1 MTTSLHSVSE
11 STIPQ
16 HLAARLREHAVDR
29 GFGIVGDYALR
40 LFADLEEVGF
50 PVLVTA
56 DEQGAAFAADAYARL
71 KGLGVVA
78 VTYGVG
84 GLKIANAV
92 AGAWAEQVPLLVV
105 SGAPGLRERVGDVL
119 LHHKIRNFDSQL
131 VVFEELTCAQAV
143 LDNPATAADE
153 IDRVIAEVLSQ
164 QRPGYLEIPRDM
176 VEVPIH
182 APQSERLR
190 AHLPPVDPDRLQA
203 AVADA
208 LDCLRDSTSPVVHAG
223 AMVWRRGL
231 GPALVTAA
239 ERLNVP
245 VATSSLAKGLFP
257 ERHPLSLGVYMGAV
271 SPPEVVDRVEGAST
285 VVSFGVLNTDLTMG
299 AFTAHLDPQRHIDAQ
314 DTEVTIGLRTYR
326 EVPLWAFLPALAEAA
341 SGSLA
346 PAPEPV
352 KARLAFT
359 AKPGAPLSVA
369 RVIAAVDEHLDS
381 RHGLLVDPGEC
392 LFASVDLAAPHWCL
406 ASAYYA
412 TMGYAVPGALGA
424 GIAVPKL
431 RPVVLVGDGAF
442 AMTGLEAASAPFH
455 GVNPVIIVLDNN
467 GYGTQRP
474 MKDGAFN
481 DIPPL
486 RAELLPEV
494 FGTGRGW
501 LAETEDALD
510 VALAEAMALDD
521 LCIIRAVVPQ
531 GDRSPALLR
540 LTDALGKRV

>member
-1 MTTSLHSVSE
+1 MTEL
-11 STIPQ
+11 TIAS
-16 HLAARLREHAVDR
+16 HLANRLQQRGVKR

-40 LFADLEEVGF
+40 LFADMEEVGF
-50 PVLVTA
+50 PFLVTA

-84 GLKIANAV
+84 GLKITNAV
-92 AGAWAEQVPLLVV
+92 AGAWAEQVPLLVI
-105 SGAPGLRERVGDVL
+105 SGAPGLKERVGDVL

-143 LDNPATAADE
+143 IDNPATAADE
-153 IDRVIAEVLSQ
+153 IDRVITEVLSH

-176 VEVPIH
+176 VEVAISP
-182 APQSERLR
+182 PQHEHLRSHMPPVDDERLR
-190 AHLPPVDPDRLQA
+190 A

-208 LDCLRDSTSPVVHAG
+208 MECLRDSATPVVHAG

-231 GPALVTAA
+231 GDALVGAA
-239 ERLNVP
+239 ERLQVP

-271 SPPEVVDRVEGAST
+271 SDADVVERVETAST

-299 AFTAHLDPQRHIDAQ
+299 AFTAHLDPHRHIDAQ
-314 DTEVTIGLRTYR
+314 DNEVTIGLRTYKD
-326 EVPLWAFLPALAEAA
+326 VPLWAFLPALAEAA
-341 SGSLA
+341 SGQGEVVSEALHHR
-346 PAPEPV
+346 PGFDPEDS
-352 KARLAFT
+352 T
-359 AKPGAPLSVA
+359 PLSVA
-369 RVIAAVDEHLDS
+369 RVIAAVDAHMDD

-392 LFASVDLAAPHWCL
+392 LFASVDLSAPRWCL

-424 GIAVPKL
+424 GIAEPGV

-442 AMTGLEAASAPFH
+442 AMTGLEAASAAFH
-455 GVNPVIIVLDNN
+455 GIHPVILVLDNN

-486 RAELLPEV
+486 RAEALPAV

-501 LAETEDALD
+501 LATTEGELDTALTD
-510 VALAEAMALDD
+510 AMASDE
-521 LCIIRAVVPQ
+521 LCIIRALVPKA
-531 GDRSPALLR
+531 DRSPALLR

>member
-1 MTTSLHSVSE
+1 MTDLTVA
-11 STIPQ
+11 Q
-16 HLAARLREHAVDR
+16 HLAGRLRQRDVDR

-50 PVLVTA
+50 PILVTA

-92 AGAWAEQVPLLVV
+92 AGAWAEQVPLLVI

-143 LDNPATAADE
+143 IDNPATAADE
-153 IDRVIAEVLSQ
+153 IDRVIGEVLSQ

-176 VEVPIH
+176 VEIAI
-182 APQSERLR
+182 APPRQENLR
-190 AHLPPVDPDRLQA
+190 SHMPPVDDDRLRA

-208 LDCLRDSTSPVVHAG
+208 MECLRDSSSPVVHAG

-231 GPALVTAA
+231 GPALIEAA
-239 ERLNVP
+239 ERLQVP

-271 SPPEVVDRVEGAST
+271 SDADVVARVEEAST

-299 AFTAHLDPQRHIDAQ
+299 AFTAHLDPHRHIDAQ
-314 DTEVTIGLRTYR
+314 DGDVTIGLRTYR
-326 EVPLWAFLPALAEAA
+326 DVPLWAFLPALAEAA
-341 SGSLA
+341 RGQGEPPTGPLHRRPEFHAESGS
-346 PAPEPV
+346 
-352 KARLAFT
+352 
-359 AKPGAPLSVA
+359 PLSVA
-369 RVIAAVDEHLDS
+369 RVIAAVDAHLDD

-392 LFASVDLAAPHWCL
+392 LFASVDLSSPHWCL

-424 GIAVPKL
+424 GIAEPDL

-442 AMTGLEAASAPFH
+442 AMTGLEAASAAFH
-455 GVNPVIIVLDNN
+455 GVHPVILVLDNN

-481 DIPPL
+481 DIPAL
-486 RAELLPEV
+486 QAERLTEV

-501 LAETEDALD
+501 LATTEDELD
-510 VALAEAMALDD
+510 SALAEAMATDE
-521 LCIIRAVVPQ
+521 LCIIRAVVPK

>member
-1 MTTSLHSVSE
+1 MTEL
-11 STIPQ
+11 TIAS
-16 HLAARLREHAVDR
+16 HLANRLQQRGVKR

-40 LFADLEEVGF
+40 LFADMEEVGF
-50 PVLVTA
+50 PFLVTA

-84 GLKIANAV
+84 GLKITNAV
-92 AGAWAEQVPLLVV
+92 AGAWAEQVPLLVI
-105 SGAPGLRERVGDVL
+105 SGAPGLKERVGDVL

-143 LDNPATAADE
+143 IDNPATAADE
-153 IDRVIAEVLSQ
+153 IDRVITEVLSH

-176 VEVPIH
+176 VEVAISP
-182 APQSERLR
+182 PQHEHLRSHMPPVDDERLR
-190 AHLPPVDPDRLQA
+190 A

-208 LDCLRDSTSPVVHAG
+208 MECLRDSATPVVHAG

-231 GPALVTAA
+231 GDALVGAA
-239 ERLNVP
+239 ERLQVP

-271 SPPEVVDRVEGAST
+271 SDADVVERVETAST

-299 AFTAHLDPQRHIDAQ
+299 AFTAHLDPHRHIDAQ
-314 DTEVTIGLRTYR
+314 DNEVTIGLRTYKD
-326 EVPLWAFLPALAEAA
+326 VPLWAFLPALAEAA
-341 SGSLA
+341 SGQGEVVTEALHHR
-346 PAPEPV
+346 PGFDPEDS
-352 KARLAFT
+352 
-359 AKPGAPLSVA
+359 APLSVA
-369 RVIAAVDEHLDS
+369 RVIAAVDAHMDD

-392 LFASVDLAAPHWCL
+392 LFASVDLSAPRWCL

-424 GIAVPKL
+424 GIAEPGV

-442 AMTGLEAASAPFH
+442 AMTGLEAASAAFH
-455 GVNPVIIVLDNN
+455 GIHPVILVLDNN

-486 RAELLPEV
+486 RAEALPAV

-501 LAETEDALD
+501 LATTEGELDTALTD
-510 VALAEAMALDD
+510 AMASDE
-521 LCIIRAVVPQ
+521 LCIIRALVPKA
-531 GDRSPALLR
+531 DRSPALLR

>member
-1 MTTSLHSVSE
+1 MTTSLPRVSDL
-11 STIPQ
+11 SIPH
-16 HLAARLREHAVDR
+16 HLAARLREHGVDQ

-40 LFADLEEVGF
+40 LFADLEDDGF
-50 PVLVTA
+50 PILVTA

-71 KGLGVVA
+71 RGLGVVA

-105 SGAPGLRERVGDVL
+105 SGAPGLRERAGDVL

-143 LDNPATAADE
+143 LDNPVTAADD

-176 VEVPIH
+176 VEVPIS
-182 APQSERLR
+182 APHSQQLR
-190 AHLPPVDPDRLQA
+190 AHLPPVDDERLAA

-208 LDCLRDSTSPVVHAG
+208 MHCLRDSPTPVVHAG

-231 GPALVTAA
+231 GHALVEAA
-239 ERLNVP
+239 ERLRVP

-271 SPPEVVDRVEGAST
+271 SPPDVVRRVEEAST

-299 AFTAHLDPQRHIDAQ
+299 AFTAHLDPHRHIDAQ

-326 EVPLWAFLPALAEAA
+326 DVPLWAFLPALASAA
-341 SGSLA
+341 SGEVQHA
-346 PAPEPV
+346 DEPV
-352 KARLAFT
+352 NPHPPFAAQ
-359 AKPGAPLSVA
+359 AGVPLSVA
-369 RVIAAVDEHLDS
+369 RVIAAVGAHLDE

-424 GIAVPKL
+424 GIAVPEL

-455 GVNPVIIVLDNN
+455 GVFPIIIVLDNA

-474 MKDGAFN
+474 MKDGDFN
-481 DIPPL
+481 DIPAIK
-486 RAELLPEV
+486 AERLPEA

-501 LAETEDALD
+501 LATTEDELDLALT
-510 VALAEAMALDD
+510 EAMASDD
-521 LCIIRAVVPQ
+521 LGIIRAVVPQ

>member
-1 MTTSLHSVSE
+1 VTDTLPDVDHLTVA
-11 STIPQ
+11 Q
-16 HLAARLREHAVDR
+16 HLASRLQERGVDR

-40 LFADLEEVGF
+40 LFADMEEVGF
-50 PVLVTA
+50 PILVAA

-92 AGAWAEQVPLLVV
+92 AGAWAEQVPLLVI
-105 SGAPGLRERVGDVL
+105 SGAPGLRERAGDVL

-143 LDNPATAADE
+143 IDNPATAADE

-176 VEVPIH
+176 VEVAIEGPRH
-182 APQSERLR
+182 EQLR
-190 AHLPPVDPDRLQA
+190 SHMPPVDDDRLQA

-208 LDCLRDSTSPVVHAG
+208 MECLRDSPNPVIHAG

-231 GPALVTAA
+231 GHALVAAA
-239 ERLNVP
+239 ERLQVP

-271 SPPEVVDRVEGAST
+271 SDPDVVAQVEGAST

-299 AFTAHLDPQRHIDAQ
+299 AFTAHLDPHRHIDAQ
-314 DTEVTIGLRTYR
+314 DREVTIGHRTYR
-326 EVPLWAFLPALAEAA
+326 DVPLWAFLPALAEAA
-341 SGSLA
+341 SGQA
-346 PAPEPV
+346 DEVREPVHQRPAFHPEPGV
-352 KARLAFT
+352 
-359 AKPGAPLSVA
+359 PLSVA
-369 RVIAAVDEHLDS
+369 RVIAAVDAHLDD

-424 GIAVPKL
+424 GIAEPSL

-442 AMTGLEAASAPFH
+442 AMTGLEAATAAFH
-455 GVNPVIIVLDNN
+455 GVTPVILVLDNN

-481 DIPPL
+481 DIPAL
-486 RAELLPEV
+486 QAERLPEV

-501 LAETEDALD
+501 AATTEDELDAALT
-510 VALAEAMALDD
+510 EAMAVDE
-521 LCIIRAVVPQ
+521 LCIIRAVVPK

>member
-1 MTTSLHSVSE
+1 MTEL
-11 STIPQ
+11 TIAS
-16 HLAARLREHAVDR
+16 HLANRLQQRGVER

-40 LFADLEEVGF
+40 LFADMEEVGF
-50 PVLVTA
+50 PFLVTA

-84 GLKIANAV
+84 GLKITNAV
-92 AGAWAEQVPLLVV
+92 AGAWAEQVPLLVI
-105 SGAPGLRERVGDVL
+105 SGAPGLKERVGDVL

-143 LDNPATAADE
+143 IDNPATAADE
-153 IDRVIAEVLSQ
+153 IDRVITEVLSH

-176 VEVPIH
+176 VEVAISP
-182 APQSERLR
+182 PQHEHLRSHMPPVDDERLR
-190 AHLPPVDPDRLQA
+190 A
-203 AVADA
+203 AVSDA
-208 LDCLRDSTSPVVHAG
+208 MECLRDSATPVVHAG

-231 GPALVTAA
+231 GDALVGAA
-239 ERLNVP
+239 ERLQVP

-271 SPPEVVDRVEGAST
+271 SDADVVERVETAST

-299 AFTAHLDPQRHIDAQ
+299 AFTAHLDPHRHIDAQ
-314 DTEVTIGLRTYR
+314 DNEVTIGLRTYKD
-326 EVPLWAFLPALAEAA
+326 VPLWAFLPALAEAA
-341 SGSLA
+341 SGQGEVVTEALHHR
-346 PAPEPV
+346 PGFDPEDS
-352 KARLAFT
+352 
-359 AKPGAPLSVA
+359 APLSVA
-369 RVIAAVDEHLDS
+369 RVIAAVDAHMDD

-392 LFASVDLAAPHWCL
+392 LFASVDLSAPRWCL

-424 GIAVPKL
+424 GIAEPGV

-442 AMTGLEAASAPFH
+442 AMTGLEAASAAFH
-455 GVNPVIIVLDNN
+455 GIHPVILVLDNN

-486 RAELLPEV
+486 RAEALP
-494 FGTGRGW
+494 
-501 LAETEDALD
+501 ALTD
-510 VALAEAMALDD
+510 AMASDE
-521 LCIIRAVVPQ
+521 LCIIRALVPKA
-531 GDRSPALLR
+531 DRSPALLR

>member
-1 MTTSLHSVSE
+1 MTEL
-11 STIPQ
+11 TIAS
-16 HLAARLREHAVDR
+16 HLANRLQQRGVER

-40 LFADLEEVGF
+40 LFADMEEVGF
-50 PVLVTA
+50 PFLVTA

-84 GLKIANAV
+84 GLKITNAV
-92 AGAWAEQVPLLVV
+92 AGAWAEQVPLLVI
-105 SGAPGLRERVGDVL
+105 SGAPGLKERVGDVL

-143 LDNPATAADE
+143 IDNPATAADE
-153 IDRVIAEVLSQ
+153 IDRVITEVLSH

-176 VEVPIH
+176 VEVAISP
-182 APQSERLR
+182 PQHEHLRSHMPPVDDERLR
-190 AHLPPVDPDRLQA
+190 A

-208 LDCLRDSTSPVVHAG
+208 MECLRDSATPVVHAG

-231 GPALVTAA
+231 GDALVGAA
-239 ERLNVP
+239 ERLQVP

-271 SPPEVVDRVEGAST
+271 SDADVVERVETAST

-299 AFTAHLDPQRHIDAQ
+299 AFTAHLDPHRHIDAQ
-314 DTEVTIGLRTYR
+314 DNEVTIGLRTYKD
-326 EVPLWAFLPALAEAA
+326 VPLWAFLPALAEAA
-341 SGSLA
+341 SGQGEVVTEALHHR
-346 PAPEPV
+346 PGFDPEDS
-352 KARLAFT
+352 
-359 AKPGAPLSVA
+359 APLSVA
-369 RVIAAVDEHLDS
+369 RVIAAVDAHMDD

-392 LFASVDLAAPHWCL
+392 LFASVDLSAPRWCL

-424 GIAVPKL
+424 GIAEPGV

-442 AMTGLEAASAPFH
+442 AMTGLEAASAAFH
-455 GVNPVIIVLDNN
+455 GIHPVILVLDNN

-486 RAELLPEV
+486 RAEALPAV

-501 LAETEDALD
+501 LATTEGELDTALTD
-510 VALAEAMALDD
+510 AMASDE
-521 LCIIRAVVPQ
+521 LCIIRALVPKA
-531 GDRSPALLR
+531 DRSPALLR

>member
-1 MTTSLHSVSE
+1 MTDLTVA
-11 STIPQ
+11 Q
-16 HLAARLREHAVDR
+16 HLAGRLRQRDVDR

-50 PVLVTA
+50 PILVTA
-56 DEQGAAFAADAYARL
+56 DEQGSAFAADAYARL

-92 AGAWAEQVPLLVV
+92 AGAWAEQVPLLVI

-143 LDNPATAADE
+143 IDNPATAADE
-153 IDRVIAEVLSQ
+153 IDRVIGEVLSQ

-176 VEVPIH
+176 VEIAI
-182 APQSERLR
+182 APPRQENLR
-190 AHLPPVDPDRLQA
+190 SHMPPVDDDRLRA

-208 LDCLRDSTSPVVHAG
+208 MECLRDSSSPVVHAG

-231 GPALVTAA
+231 GPALIEAA
-239 ERLNVP
+239 ERLQVP

-271 SPPEVVDRVEGAST
+271 SDADVVARVEEAST

-299 AFTAHLDPQRHIDAQ
+299 AFTAHLDPHRHIDAQ
-314 DTEVTIGLRTYR
+314 DGDVTIGLRTYR
-326 EVPLWAFLPALAEAA
+326 DVPLWAFLPALAEAA
-341 SGSLA
+341 RGQGEPPTGPLHRRPEFHAESGS
-346 PAPEPV
+346 
-352 KARLAFT
+352 
-359 AKPGAPLSVA
+359 PLSVA
-369 RVIAAVDEHLDS
+369 RVIAAVDAHLDD

-392 LFASVDLAAPHWCL
+392 LFASVDLSSPHWCL

-424 GIAVPKL
+424 GIAEPDL

-442 AMTGLEAASAPFH
+442 AMTGLEAASAAFH
-455 GVNPVIIVLDNN
+455 GVHPVILVLDNN

-481 DIPPL
+481 DIPAL
-486 RAELLPEV
+486 QAERLTEV

-501 LAETEDALD
+501 LATTEDELD
-510 VALAEAMALDD
+510 SALAEAMATDE
-521 LCIIRAVVPQ
+521 LCIIRAVVPK

>member
-1 MTTSLHSVSE
+1 MTEL
-11 STIPQ
+11 TIAS
-16 HLAARLREHAVDR
+16 HLAARLRQRDVDR

-40 LFADLEEVGF
+40 LFADMEEVGF
-50 PVLVTA
+50 PILVTA

-71 KGLGVVA
+71 RGLGVVA

-92 AGAWAEQVPLLVV
+92 AGAWAEQVPLLVI
-105 SGAPGLRERVGDVL
+105 SGAPGLKERVGDVL

-143 LDNPATAADE
+143 IDNAATAADE
-153 IDRVIAEVLSQ
+153 IDRVIAEVLSH
-164 QRPGYLEIPRDM
+164 QRPGYLEIPRDL
-176 VEVPIH
+176 VEVPI
-182 APQSERLR
+182 APPRHEHLQS
-190 AHLPPVDPDRLQA
+190 HMPPVDDDRLQA

-208 LDCLRDSTSPVVHAG
+208 MECLRDSTSPVVHAG

-231 GPALVTAA
+231 GSALIDAA
-239 ERLNVP
+239 TRLQVP

-271 SPPEVVDRVEGAST
+271 SDAEVVDRVETAST

-299 AFTAHLDPQRHIDAQ
+299 AFTAHLDPHRHIDAQ
-314 DTEVTIGLRTYR
+314 DTEVTIGLRTYKD
-326 EVPLWAFLPALAEAA
+326 VPLWAFLPALAAAA
-341 SGSLA
+341 SGEGEQRSQALH
-346 PAPEPV
+346 PRPGFDPD
-352 KARLAFT
+352 T
-359 AKPGAPLSVA
+359 AAPLSVA
-369 RVIAAVDEHLDS
+369 RVISAVDAHIDE

-424 GIAVPKL
+424 GIAAPEL

-442 AMTGLEAASAPFH
+442 AMTGLEAGAAAFH
-455 GVNPVIIVLDNN
+455 GVHPVIIVLDNN

-474 MKDGAFN
+474 MKDGSFN
-481 DIPPL
+481 DIPAL
-486 RAELLPEV
+486 KAEMLPGV
-494 FGTGRGW
+494 FGTGQGW
-501 LAETEDALD
+501 LATTEGELDA
-510 VALAEAMALDD
+510 ALSAAMAADE
-521 LCIIRAVVPQ
+521 LCIIRAVVPK